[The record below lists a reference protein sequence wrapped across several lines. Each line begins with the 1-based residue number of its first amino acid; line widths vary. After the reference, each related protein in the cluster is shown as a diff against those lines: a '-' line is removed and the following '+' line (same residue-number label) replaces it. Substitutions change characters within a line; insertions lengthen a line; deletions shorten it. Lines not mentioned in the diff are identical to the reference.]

1 MLEAPHTV
9 SLAFLVHCLACGTM
23 RIVRRTPT
31 RGLDRPDCPL
41 CGYVGWSEAVPA
53 GRSASA
59 A

>member
-1 MLEAPHTV
+1 MLEAPHAV
-9 SLAFLVHCLACGTM
+9 SLAFLVRCLACGTM

-41 CGYVGWSEAVPA
+41 CGYVGWTETDPA
-53 GRSASA
+53 AASA